1 MDIKELIL
9 KKRPSLSK
17 SSITTYSSILRNLYK
32 KVFGDGEID
41 AKNFDKVKDIFA
53 YLEDIPVNKRKT
65 VLSALFIITDNDK
78 YRGQMLDDISEFN
91 KDIDKQE
98 KTETQKEN
106 WVSTDDIITVM
117 NDMEKEVKILLN
129 KEKFK
134 PSDYQEIQKYII
146 LCLLGGY
153 YIAPRRSKD
162 YVDFKIDNIDRKTD
176 NYLKGNKFYFN
187 SYKTAKTYG
196 QQVIDVPKPLV
207 NLLKKWIAINPTE
220 YLLFDTKG
228 DKLTNVK
235 LNQRLNKIFGSKI
248 GVNAM
253 RHEYLTHKY
262 KDVSDTLDDI
272 EKDFKNMG
280 SSKAQFKTYVKKEK

>member
-1 MDIKELIL
+1 MDIKELIN
-9 KKRPSLSK
+9 KKRPELSK

-32 KVFGDGEID
+32 KVFGDGEIEV
-41 AKNFDKVKDIFA
+41 KNFDKIKDVLD
-53 YLEDIPVNKRKT
+53 YLKDIPVNKRKT
-65 VLSALFIITDNDK
+65 VLSALFIITGNDK
-78 YRGQMLDDISEFN
+78 YRGQMLDDIKEFN
-91 KDIDKQE
+91 TDIDKQE

-106 WVSTDDIITVM
+106 WVKTDDILSIM
-117 NDMEKEVKILLN
+117 KDMEKEVKILLN

-146 LCLLGGY
+146 LCLLGGF

-162 YVDFKIDNIDRKTD
+162 FVDFKISNINKKSD
-176 NYLKGNKFYFN
+176 NYLKGNKMYFN
-187 SYKTAKTYG
+187 SYKTSKTYG
-196 QQVIDVPKPLV
+196 EQVIDCPKPLIT
-207 NLLKKWIAINPTE
+207 LLKNWISINPTD

-228 DKLTNVK
+228 EKLTNVK

-262 KDVSDTLDDI
+262 KDVSDTMDDM

-280 SSKAQFKTYVKKEK
+280 SSKAQFKTYVKKEN

>member
-106 WVSTDDIITVM
+106 WVSTDDIMTVM

>member
-41 AKNFDKVKDIFA
+41 VKNFDKVKDIFA

-106 WVSTDDIITVM
+106 WVSTDDIMTVM

-262 KDVSDTLDDI
+262 KDVSDTIDDI